1 MANERLCR
9 VCKGWHQMDAWPSEC
24 IGHYESHLGKQ
35 RSHAVPL
42 PAFRRDHMDPL
53 WHPLD
58 QRTYDSRSDYDA
70 VTKANPQYQEVGDQ
84 MPTAGIPDVDQ
95 NIKDDV
101 GRAYQMVQQGYK
113 PDTAT
118 SETNGEGWV

>member
-1 MANERLCR
+1 MSRERFCK
-9 VCKGWHQMDAWPSEC
+9 VCKGWHNTDAWPSEC
-24 IGHYESHLGKQ
+24 IAHYGHLLGKQ
-35 RSHAVPL
+35 RSHAIPL
-42 PAFRRDHMDPL
+42 PAFRRDHMDGL

-58 QRTYDSRSDYDA
+58 GNTYDSRSDYDA

-84 MPTAGIPDVDQ
+84 MPTAGVPDVDL
-95 NIKDDV
+95 NIKEDV

-113 PDTAT
+113 PNVGA